1 MAHRKPTARRIC
13 NRGSVR
19 DDYVARRLEQCC
31 TLDDYITV
39 TAGVLD
45 RTEVCARWDR
55 APNVGQFR
63 MVIANRMRGEI
74 ARERARLMAA
84 RRAR

>member
-1 MAHRKPTARRIC
+1 MAHRKATARRIC
-13 NRGSVR
+13 SRGSVR
-19 DDYVARRLEQCC
+19 DDLVATQLSGCV
-31 TLDDYITV
+31 TLADYLGV
-39 TAGVLD
+39 TAGVID
-45 RTEVCARWDR
+45 AGEVRTRWDR

-84 RRAR
+84 RRTR